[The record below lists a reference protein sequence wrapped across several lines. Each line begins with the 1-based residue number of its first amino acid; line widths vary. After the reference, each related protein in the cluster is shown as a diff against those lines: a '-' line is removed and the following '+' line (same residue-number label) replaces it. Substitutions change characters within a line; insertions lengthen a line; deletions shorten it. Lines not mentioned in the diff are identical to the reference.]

1 MANAGADADA
11 AHLQMLLDHAERAE
25 DHHATFEEASVGALD
40 DSHVGI
46 NVAVAS
52 DVPIVTSGTD
62 GPTTGVIGS
71 PQVIVAADADAT
83 DRTFDET
90 RLQLDKCVPELLPWL
105 MACRTANDGA
115 EDTPASADDAFFF
128 LETNHP
134 ELVHTN
140 AHDRLFEWMT
150 SFMLLQH
157 PTVGSGS
164 TALEEPAAIERFPA
178 SVQAAA
184 VEQLAEAND
193 STSVANEF
201 GLKSTLTLHYW
212 AHMQQQQHEFIDA
225 SVLETPL
232 SDGLEQK
239 QELSGARANGRFYHQ
254 TALLDWIS
262 SHQGTTLTR
271 QDVLR
276 HIVTTYPEFA
286 ASKSVDTLKT
296 WIGRLLKRHLPAT
309 TASGSSSSVELGAD
323 EEDHQSDQIPGAI
336 EADSKTD
343 DIRSNQTESPSL
355 STVPSVSPLPI
366 CGGPIA
372 PSPCSE
378 ATDTNGKRRQKRGAS
393 DRYVTHSNEFKLNAL
408 QKLDEGFSIS
418 EVAEELGLK
427 SQNTLAYWSSIRDKL
442 VMSEKK
448 RFRLAGG
455 GRRSSCSFE
464 EELLTW
470 VTERYQR
477 GEGINLCAFL
487 AGGMISMNA
496 LTSFICSTIGTDVKS
511 VLEYLQEFHPS
522 FTDGKKEPTL
532 RKWILRFFKRC
543 WRAPSTS
550 NDVEKSCM
558 FV

>member
-1 MANAGADADA
+1 MLRQGCLWWELPSLDSMAMASAEAAATA
-11 AHLQMLLDHAERAE
+11 AHLEMLLEDAE
-25 DHHATFEEASVGALD
+25 DHHADFGVESSSALAD
-40 DSHVGI
+40 THVGI
-46 NVAVAS
+46 DVAVTS
-52 DVPIVTSGTD
+52 DVPIATPGTD
-62 GPTTGVIGS
+62 GATTGAETAIGS
-71 PQVIVAADADAT
+71 PHAAAEADDDAAEKEAN
-83 DRTFDET
+83 DET

-150 SFMLLQH
+150 SFMVLQH
-157 PTVGSGS
+157 PAVGAGS
-164 TALEEPAAIERFPA
+164 TALDEPAAIERFPA

-184 VEQLAEAND
+184 VERLAEAND

-212 AHMQQQQHEFIDA
+212 THIQHQQQHELIQA
-225 SVLETPL
+225 SVLEASS
-232 SDGLEQK
+232 SDGYEQK
-239 QELSGARANGRFYHQ
+239 QELSGARSNGRFYHQ
-254 TALLDWIS
+254 TALLDWILA
-262 SHQGTTLTR
+262 HQGTPLTR
-271 QDVLR
+271 QDVLQ

-286 ASKSVDTLKT
+286 ASKSLETLKT
-296 WIGRLLKRHLPAT
+296 WIGRLLKRHLPPS
-309 TASGSSSSVELGAD
+309 TASGSSSGVELGAD
-323 EEDHQSDQIPGAI
+323 DEDHHSDQLSGGGAT
-336 EADSKTD
+336 EPDCKTD
-343 DIRSNQTESPSL
+343 DISCKQSESQSL
-355 STVPSVSPLPI
+355 TAVHPPSPLTLP
-366 CGGPIA
+366 GDPAA
-372 PSPCSE
+372 PSPSTE
-378 ATDTNGKRRQKRGAS
+378 ATDASGKRRQKRGAS

-477 GEGINLCAFL
+477 GEGKHFL
-487 AGGMISMNA
+487 VSWG
-496 LTSFICSTIGTDVKS
+496 
-511 VLEYLQEFHPS
+511 LE
-522 FTDGKKEPTL
+522 
-532 RKWILRFFKRC
+532 
-543 WRAPSTS
+543 
-550 NDVEKSCM
+550 
-558 FV
+558 